1 MVFYFTATGNS
12 LYVAK
17 CIEEYP
23 VSIPQAIKNS
33 SIYSDNQIGIVCP
46 VYCGEIPNTVKEFL
60 KKSKFETKYMYLIL
74 TYGNSASDCPEFAYN
89 EFKALGINFDYIDTV
104 HCVDNYLPVF
114 DMAEEKKIDKDT
126 DAQIAHI
133 IKNIR
138 LMKKGVPTATDADR
152 KLHKQVATL
161 NKIIPSFNNGKMIKI
176 TDKCIG
182 CKVCEKVCP
191 TGNIIV
197 LTDYAQ
203 RRSKKCEYCLACVH
217 ACPQKA
223 IIIKHEKNKNERYR
237 NENVSLD
244 EIIKSNFQ
252 DRRESYE

>member
-17 CIEEYP
+17 CIDEYP
-23 VSIPQAIKNS
+23 VSIPQVIKNS

-60 KKSKFETKYMYLIL
+60 KESKFDTKYMYLIL
-74 TYGNSASDCPEFAYN
+74 TYGNSASDCPEFTYN

-133 IKNIR
+133 SKNIR

-152 KLHKQVATL
+152 
-161 NKIIPSFNNGKMIKI
+161 
-176 TDKCIG
+176 
-182 CKVCEKVCP
+182 
-191 TGNIIV
+191 
-197 LTDYAQ
+197 
-203 RRSKKCEYCLACVH
+203 
-217 ACPQKA
+217 
-223 IIIKHEKNKNERYR
+223 
-237 NENVSLD
+237 
-244 EIIKSNFQ
+244 
-252 DRRESYE
+252 

>member
-17 CIEEYP
+17 CIDEYP

-33 SIYSDNQIGIVCP
+33 SIYSDNQIGIV
-46 VYCGEIPNTVKEFL
+46 KEFL
-60 KKSKFETKYMYLIL
+60 KKSKFDTKYMYLIL
-74 TYGNSASDCPEFAYN
+74 TYGNSASDCPEFTYN

-104 HCVDNYLPVF
+104 QCVDNYLPVF

-126 DAQIAHI
+126 DVQIAHI

-182 CKVCEKVCP
+182 CKVCE
-191 TGNIIV
+191 
-197 LTDYAQ
+197 

>member
-17 CIEEYP
+17 SIDENP
-23 VSIPQAIKNS
+23 VSIPQIIDKNAK
-33 SIYSDNQIGIVCP
+33 YTDGKIGIVCP
-46 VYCGEIPNTVKEFL
+46 VYCGEIPDIVKRFL
-60 KKSKFETKYMYLIL
+60 KNSTFDTDYMFLIL
-74 TYGNSASDCPEFAYN
+74 TYGNSASDCPEFTYN
-89 EFKALGINFDYIDTV
+89 EFQKIGIRFDYIDTV

-114 DMAEEKKIDKDT
+114 DMSNEKKIEKQT
-126 DAQIAHI
+126 DIQIKRIADNI
-133 IKNIR
+133 IKSQ
-138 LMKKGVPTATDADR
+138 KGIPTATDTDR

-176 TDKCIG
+176 TDGCVG

-191 TGNIIV
+191 LGNIVV
-197 LTDYAQ
+197 LTNYAQ
-203 RRSKKCEYCLACVH
+203 RKSKKCQYCLACVH

-223 IIIKHEKNKNERYR
+223 IIVKHEKNKNERYR

-244 EIIKSNFQ
+244 EIIKSNCQ
-252 DRRESYE
+252 NRSKMYE

>member
-17 CIEEYP
+17 CIDENP

-60 KKSKFETKYMYLIL
+60 KESKFDTKYIYLIL
-74 TYGNSASDCPEFAYN
+74 TYGNSASDCPEFTYN

-126 DAQIAHI
+126 DVQIAHI
-133 IKNIR
+133 LSATKWSTSSVHT
-138 LMKKGVPTATDADR
+138 LTAITVR
-152 KLHKQVATL
+152 VLPFFTL
-161 NKIIPSFNNGKMIKI
+161 FI
-176 TDKCIG
+176 TDIFARQAKRNLLSLQLMFG
-182 CKVCEKVCP
+182 VF
-191 TGNIIV
+191 
-197 LTDYAQ
+197 
-203 RRSKKCEYCLACVH
+203 
-217 ACPQKA
+217 QKTA
-223 IIIKHEKNKNERYR
+223 K
-237 NENVSLD
+237 
-244 EIIKSNFQ
+244 
-252 DRRESYE
+252 

>member
-1 MVFYFTATGNS
+1 
-12 LYVAK
+12 
-17 CIEEYP
+17 
-23 VSIPQAIKNS
+23 
-33 SIYSDNQIGIVCP
+33 
-46 VYCGEIPNTVKEFL
+46 
-60 KKSKFETKYMYLIL
+60 MYLIL
-74 TYGNSASDCPEFAYN
+74 TYGNSASDCTEFTYN

-126 DAQIAHI
+126 DVQIAHI

-182 CKVCEKVCP
+182 CKKCIKELGCPAIVLNNGNVCIDSSMCTGCGLCSQVCP
-191 TGNIIV
+191 VTAITGGE
-197 LTDYAQ
+197 D
-203 RRSKKCEYCLACVH
+203 
-217 ACPQKA
+217 
-223 IIIKHEKNKNERYR
+223 HE
-237 NENVSLD
+237 
-244 EIIKSNFQ
+244 
-252 DRRESYE
+252 

>member
-1 MVFYFTATGNS
+1 
-12 LYVAK
+12 
-17 CIEEYP
+17 
-23 VSIPQAIKNS
+23 
-33 SIYSDNQIGIVCP
+33 
-46 VYCGEIPNTVKEFL
+46 
-60 KKSKFETKYMYLIL
+60 
-74 TYGNSASDCPEFAYN
+74 
-89 EFKALGINFDYIDTV
+89 
-104 HCVDNYLPVF
+104 
-114 DMAEEKKIDKDT
+114 MAEEKKIDKDT
-126 DAQIAHI
+126 DVQIAHI

-217 ACPQKA
+217 ACPQTASFPFPCLSWYQHFPVWNIWEWQRTAKRL
-223 IIIKHEKNKNERYR
+223 KT
-237 NENVSLD
+237 
-244 EIIKSNFQ
+244 
-252 DRRESYE
+252 

>member
-17 CIEEYP
+17 CIDEYP

-60 KKSKFETKYMYLIL
+60 KESKFDTKYMYLIL
-74 TYGNSASDCPEFAYN
+74 TYGNSASDCPEFTYN

-126 DAQIAHI
+126 DVQIAHI

-161 NKIIPSFNNGKMIKI
+161 NKFIPSFNNGKMIKI
-176 TDKCIG
+176 T
-182 CKVCEKVCP
+182 
-191 TGNIIV
+191 
-197 LTDYAQ
+197 
-203 RRSKKCEYCLACVH
+203 
-217 ACPQKA
+217 
-223 IIIKHEKNKNERYR
+223 
-237 NENVSLD
+237 ENVSAVRYAKRFARQA
-244 EIIKSNFQ
+244 I
-252 DRRESYE
+252 

>member
-17 CIEEYP
+17 CIDKYP

-60 KKSKFETKYMYLIL
+60 KESKFDTKYMYLIL
-74 TYGNSASDCPEFAYN
+74 TYGNSASDCPEFTYN

-114 DMAEEKKIDKDT
+114 DMAEEKRIDKDT
-126 DAQIAHI
+126 DVQIAHI

-138 LMKKGVPTATDADR
+138 LMKKR
-152 KLHKQVATL
+152 CS
-161 NKIIPSFNNGKMIKI
+161 NCN
-176 TDKCIG
+176 
-182 CKVCEKVCP
+182 
-191 TGNIIV
+191 
-197 LTDYAQ
+197 
-203 RRSKKCEYCLACVH
+203 RRRQET
-217 ACPQKA
+217 PQA
-223 IIIKHEKNKNERYR
+223 
-237 NENVSLD
+237 S
-244 EIIKSNFQ
+244 SNA
-252 DRRESYE
+252 E

>member
-17 CIEEYP
+17 CIDEYP

-60 KKSKFETKYMYLIL
+60 KKSKFDTKYMYLIL
-74 TYGNSASDCPEFAYN
+74 TYGNSASDCPEFTYN

-104 HCVDNYLPVF
+104 QCVDNYLPVF

-126 DAQIAHI
+126 DVQIAHI

-152 KLHKQVATL
+152 KLHKQVAT
-161 NKIIPSFNNGKMIKI
+161 
-176 TDKCIG
+176 
-182 CKVCEKVCP
+182 
-191 TGNIIV
+191 GNIIV
-197 LTDYAQ
+197 LMDYAQ